1 MKNERFDNTVGC
13 HYSPEYLCSL
23 SDDELVSE
31 IRSLDS
37 WDVDLCRELC
47 YRADLLD
54 EWCEADADDTEK
66 LIYTAAERLGVSLD
80 DTITT
85 SRGEI
90 INFEAVANAM
100 DSELSEEINE
110 ELAPC
115 TDQEFYDEYCR
126 RHIEKFGEEFAPDAG
141 LAW

>member
-23 SDDELVSE
+23 SDDELASE

-37 WDVDLCRELC
+37 WDADLCRELC

-66 LIYTAAERLGVSLD
+66 LIYTAAERLGVRLD
-80 DTITT
+80 DTVTT

-100 DSELSEEINE
+100 DSELCEEINE

>member
-1 MKNERFDNTVGC
+1 MKNERFDSTVGC

-23 SDDELVSE
+23 PDEELVSE
-31 IRSLDS
+31 IRSLAS
-37 WDVDLCRELC
+37 WDADLCRELC

-54 EWCEADADDTEK
+54 EWCDAGEDYAER
-66 LIYTAAERLGVSLD
+66 LLYIAAERLGLRLD
-80 DTITT
+80 DTVTT

-100 DSELSEEINE
+100 DSELCEEINE